1 MKHEENGFQVAVDS
15 QLHGVAVYVDSCGV
29 CGRHGGRIADTGDGR
44 ADGFCAFAG
53 KVLR

>member
-29 CGRHGGRIADTGDGR
+29 RRSQR
-44 ADGFCAFAG
+44 AQWRNRWC
-53 KVLR
+53 R

>member
-1 MKHEENGFQVAVDS
+1 MEHEENGFQVAVDS

-29 CGRHGGRIADTGDGR
+29 RRGHSGGIAGAGDGR

-53 KVLR
+53 QVLH